1 MECFALLSEESEMS
15 SGYGCVAS
23 INSLASTDPEP
34 QDADVSQHGSSTY
47 ESSARFRLDFGAAN

>member
-1 MECFALLSEESEMS
+1 MS